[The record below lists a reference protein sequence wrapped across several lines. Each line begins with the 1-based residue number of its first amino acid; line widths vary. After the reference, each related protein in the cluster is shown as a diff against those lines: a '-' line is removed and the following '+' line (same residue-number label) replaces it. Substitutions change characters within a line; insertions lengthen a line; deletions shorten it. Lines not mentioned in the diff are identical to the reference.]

1 MDEELLKKAQVLKVK
16 QCCEQITSLLMQLDK
31 MGVRF
36 TAYSFS
42 DGTQVLAVYAD
53 IEKKQIML
61 LPF

>member
-1 MDEELLKKAQVLKVK
+1 MNEELIRQTAELQIKEH
-16 QCCEQITSLLMQLDK
+16 CEQITSLLMQLDK

-36 TAYSFS
+36 TAYSFP